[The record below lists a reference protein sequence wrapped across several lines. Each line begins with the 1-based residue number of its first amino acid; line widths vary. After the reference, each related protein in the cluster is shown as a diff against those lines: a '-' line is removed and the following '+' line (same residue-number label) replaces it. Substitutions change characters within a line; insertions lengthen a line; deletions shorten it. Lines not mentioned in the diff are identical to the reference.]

1 MANVRFTR
9 RDARTGARRVV
20 NRTTAPMRAVLK
32 QVPTYTAPPAPAF
45 YNGQQLREA
54 ASIRRS
60 NLPED
65 LAEAAA
71 RLEEEPDLQ
80 RRRLRD
86 RRDGEALGELGLP
99 FVEFPYGPVDVKY
112 ANIALRYSQI
122 KRPGLQPLL
131 VHTAPQLNVVTF
143 TAVIAD
149 KRTGGKNI
157 IEDTLDT
164 LKEMAAAD
172 MDCEFIYGLS
182 ALPYRV
188 RITQMNINSR
198 YRNLEGQLT
207 QANVSIQLTEAPLFD
222 PLLGELSAVTPVG
235 APPPPIVSPVSSNE
249 ADNPDDPDFTP
260 IIHIIRR
267 RQDVEVD

>member
-1 MANVRFTR
+1 MANVTFTR

-32 QVPTYTAPPAPAF
+32 QVPQRTSERLDIPGDQAAF
-45 YNGQQLREA
+45 AVRQEPG
-54 ASIRRS
+54 
-60 NLPED
+60 
-65 LAEAAA
+65 
-71 RLEEEPDLQ
+71 LE
-80 RRRLRD
+80 
-86 RRDGEALGELGLP
+86 
-99 FVEFPYGPVDVKY
+99 VEFPYGPVDVKY

-188 RITQMNINSR
+188 RITQMDINSR

-207 QANVSIQLTEAPLFD
+207 QANVSVQLTEAPEFD

-235 APPPPIVSPVSSNE
+235 SPPPIGSAVETPE
-249 ADNPDDPDFTP
+249 AASPDDPPSATP
-260 IIHIIRR
+260 IDNLIV
-267 RQDVEVD
+267 RQQDTVVD